1 MLKKRYNAY
10 EWTSGS
16 HEFYSKASQSICRDL
31 VILSG
36 RLKNE
41 KLTVEYREQTRLKK
55 LEREIEL
62 IQEHQKKCNDYETL
76 SRMNK
81 TIAYLKQLKSEPD
94 ACYR

>member
-1 MLKKRYNAY
+1 MLKKQYNAH

-16 HEFYSKASQSICRDL
+16 HEFYSKATQSICRDL

-36 RLKNE
+36 QLKNE
-41 KLTVEYREQTRLKK
+41 KLTLENREQTRLKK
-55 LEREIEL
+55 LQREIEL
-62 IQEHQKKCNDYETL
+62 IHEHQKKCRDYETL
-76 SRMNK
+76 RRMNK